1 LDKLIATAKGGS
13 DTVKFKTYSANFL
26 MAWLIIFISVFL
38 TTELSAYDGDV
49 DYSAPY
55 ITVDP
60 ETGKLVTIDP
70 KAQQAQQQQH
80 AATDPNATQDDTGT
94 QDSQLMAQSA
104 PGNAMGQ
111 SQEEQATSSANTPM
125 IIGIVILGLAAVV
138 VISTRRNKTANDIE
152 NNSVTERESS

>member
-1 LDKLIATAKGGS
+1 M
-13 DTVKFKTYSANFL
+13 KFKTYSANFL

-70 KAQQAQQQQH
+70 KAQQSQQQQQH
-80 AATDPNATQDDTGT
+80 SATDPNATQNDTGT
-94 QDSQLMAQSA
+94 QDSQLMAQST
-104 PGNAMGQ
+104 PGNAVAQ
-111 SQEEQATSSANTPM
+111 SDEDQATSSAITPM
-125 IIGIVILGLAAVV
+125 IIGIVVLGLAAVV
-138 VISTRRNKTANDIE
+138 VISTRRKKAANDIE